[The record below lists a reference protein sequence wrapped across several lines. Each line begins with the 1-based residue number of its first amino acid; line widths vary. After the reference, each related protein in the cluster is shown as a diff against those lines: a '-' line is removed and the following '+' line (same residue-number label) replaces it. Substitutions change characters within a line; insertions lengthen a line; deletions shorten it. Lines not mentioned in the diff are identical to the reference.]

1 MVMDKSMAEETEG
14 ETLKPIKIM
23 AQVASG
29 RRRNENRNGT
39 MSILLE
45 TFQV

>member
-14 ETLKPIKIM
+14 ETLQPIKIM
-23 AQVASG
+23 AQIKT
-29 RRRNENRNGT
+29 RRRRDENRNGT